1 MIIIFVINNIF
12 IPFIIVDF
20 IVASTLMSMGM
31 MMMPPVV
38 ISMPFKLLLFV
49 LVDGWYLVIQ
59 SLVNSF
65 NIA

>member
-1 MIIIFVINNIF
+1 MIF
-12 IPFIIVDF
+12 IPFIVVDF

-49 LVDGWYLVIQ
+49 LVDGWYLIVQ
-59 SLVNSF
+59 SLVEVLMYLKERLSL
-65 NIA
+65 